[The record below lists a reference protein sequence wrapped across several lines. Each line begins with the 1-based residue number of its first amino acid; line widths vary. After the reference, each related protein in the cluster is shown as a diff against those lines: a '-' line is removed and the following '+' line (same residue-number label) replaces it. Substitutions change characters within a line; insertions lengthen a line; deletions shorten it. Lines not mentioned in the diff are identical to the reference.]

1 MTEDYKNKLR
11 HYSLE
16 ELENMLNDARNMPP
30 AELDRSEFL
39 AALLEVI
46 KEKRSLLTRITP
58 M

>member
-1 MTEDYKNKLR
+1 
-11 HYSLE
+11 
-16 ELENMLNDARNMPP
+16 MLNDARNMPP